1 MKKLLLFSA
10 LFFTMGSTFAT
21 TQDDV
26 AAVLAKTK
34 YKNIMT
40 FLGAVSIHPDYCAN
54 GIVYES
60 VCPIEIRYHD
70 NYVLGRNWLSDTV
83 ALCCEY
89 VGVSM
94 SPYYYD
100 INQSSGYHDAEDN
113 WHSYSDYA
121 MDTTYD
127 SYGSY
132 DISYSCQN
140 FVYYA
145 DSLYYFGDDNDY
157 IRLTFPADTDCE
169 LFFIQLSYFNDKKVH
184 IRYRRNVV
192 RNTNTTQEIK
202 CKYELIDNDRSGRA
216 AFTFLTE
223 LSDSVVYQI
232 VNKDWNWSSEYY
244 QKFTKYLY
252 FDTVPYY
259 LYIKNYYNGCLSAY
273 DYWYDYPQPM
283 PRIHDTIVEYVHDT
297 TISFVH
303 DTIYIF
309 RTDTIYLQ
317 TAINAKSVNNLNIFP
332 NPTTQFVTVDAES
345 EFSYT
350 LTNTAGKVLRKDE
363 NQASYLIDMSE
374 YPSGTYMLTTSD
386 GATHKIVKK

>member
-1 MKKLLLFSA
+1 
-10 LFFTMGSTFAT
+10 
-21 TQDDV
+21 
-26 AAVLAKTK
+26 
-34 YKNIMT
+34 
-40 FLGAVSIHPDYCAN
+40 
-54 GIVYES
+54 
-60 VCPIEIRYHD
+60 
-70 NYVLGRNWLSDTV
+70 
-83 ALCCEY
+83 
-89 VGVSM
+89 
-94 SPYYYD
+94 
-100 INQSSGYHDAEDN
+100 
-113 WHSYSDYA
+113 
-121 MDTTYD
+121 MDTTYN

-132 DISYSCQN
+132 VSNSVQN

-145 DSLYYFGDDNDY
+145 DSLYYFEDWSIY
-157 IRLTFPADTDCE
+157 LTFPADTDCE

-223 LSDSVVYQI
+223 LSDSVVYRI
-232 VNKDWNWSSEYY
+232 MDNDGHWSEN

-252 FDTVPYY
+252 FDTVPYC
-259 LYIKNYYNGCLSAY
+259 LFIKSYYNGCLSAY
-273 DYWYDYPQPM
+273 NYWYDYPQPM
-283 PRIHDTIVEYVHDT
+283 PRIHDTIVEY
-297 TISFVH
+297 VH

-350 LTNTAGKVLRKDE
+350 LTNTAGKVLRKEE

>member
-1 MKKLLLFSA
+1 
-10 LFFTMGSTFAT
+10 
-21 TQDDV
+21 
-26 AAVLAKTK
+26 
-34 YKNIMT
+34 
-40 FLGAVSIHPDYCAN
+40 
-54 GIVYES
+54 
-60 VCPIEIRYHD
+60 
-70 NYVLGRNWLSDTV
+70 
-83 ALCCEY
+83 
-89 VGVSM
+89 
-94 SPYYYD
+94 
-100 INQSSGYHDAEDN
+100 
-113 WHSYSDYA
+113 
-121 MDTTYD
+121 
-127 SYGSY
+127 
-132 DISYSCQN
+132 
-140 FVYYA
+140 
-145 DSLYYFGDDNDY
+145 LYYFGDDNEN
-157 IRLTFPADTDCE
+157 IHLTFPADTYCE

-202 CKYELIDNDRSGRA
+202 YKYELIDNDRSGRA

-232 VNKDWNWSSEYY
+232 IDNDWNWSEN

-259 LYIKNYYNGCLSAY
+259 LYIKSYYNGCLSAY
-273 DYWYDYPQPM
+273 GYWYDYPQPM